1 MYQVADCTHYYTKA
15 IDRLI
20 DAGINE
26 PTETFWAGVFVGICE
41 QVMMK
46 VKPAG
51 MMASE
56 MPHYDEITEVISDV
70 YGLHRVRLDR
80 PGTDKFEIWVC
91 RKNDPVTITELSK
104 LGSGGLSWGDYH
116 RLRGKLCGYSDDLI
130 KAYTEGT
137 WP

>member
-1 MYQVADCTHYYTKA
+1 MAECSHYYRQA

-20 DAGINE
+20 ERGIDH
-26 PTETFWAGVFVGICE
+26 PAETFWAGVFVGICE

-51 MMASE
+51 MMTSE
-56 MPHYDEITEVISDV
+56 MPRCEEITEIIADV

-80 PGTDKFEIWVC
+80 PGEETFEVWVC
-91 RKNDPVTITELSK
+91 RRDDPVTIDELDRLQK
-104 LGSGGLSWGDYH
+104 GGLSWGEYH
-116 RLRGKLCGYSDDLI
+116 QLRGKLCGYSDDLI
-130 KAYTEGT
+130 RAYTEGT